1 MHIKLIDI
9 KGDFHNLIRLLL
21 IKSFYWLTYMKDTES
36 NNIDDESVDQLSP
49 IQQLAE
55 CPTAYNKTIINSYTQ
70 RNIV

>member
-1 MHIKLIDI
+1 
-9 KGDFHNLIRLLL
+9 
-21 IKSFYWLTYMKDTES
+21 MKDTES

>member
-1 MHIKLIDI
+1 
-9 KGDFHNLIRLLL
+9 
-21 IKSFYWLTYMKDTES
+21 MKDTES

-70 RNIV
+70 RNIVWIMMYSQVSITDNTIQQPT